1 MYPAKPPV
9 SCCAASEHPRDA
21 DLFKAKH
28 KGMKSYEL
36 WISTGKNR
44 LALITK
50 LCKFTHQLY
59 QSTLIFSFNIHTML
73 IS

>member
-9 SCCAASEHPRDA
+9 SCCAASEHPKDV

-36 WISTGKNR
+36 WISTRKNR
-44 LALITK
+44 LA
-50 LCKFTHQLY
+50 
-59 QSTLIFSFNIHTML
+59 
-73 IS
+73 